1 MAKGIQTK
9 EQRTGAE
16 RSRRERMLE
25 LYKKSPVPDD
35 ETLGNLGLFI
45 PKTEMSRLLY
55 IGDLYRR
62 ILDVH
67 GVIMEFGVRWGHNMA
82 LFEAF
87 RGIYEPF
94 NWVRKIVGFDTFE
107 GFRAVSEKDG
117 RADIIEEGS
126 YGVTEGYEEYLEQL
140 MTLREAEGVQLDLKR
155 FELIKG
161 DASKTVP
168 EYLEQH
174 PETIVSLA
182 YFDFDIYQPTRDCLE
197 AIRGH
202 LTKGS
207 VVAFDELNHTDFP
220 GETIA
225 LKEVFGLD
233 RYKLV
238 HTPYSSARA
247 YFVHD

>member
-1 MAKGIQTK
+1 MNRVALHSVLLAFAVATAACAQDVVQDECIGNY
-9 EQRTGAE
+9 
-16 RSRRERMLE
+16 E
-25 LYKKSPVPDD
+25 L
-35 ETLGNLGLFI
+35 
-45 PKTEMSRLLY
+45 
-55 IGDLYRR
+55 
-62 ILDVH
+62 
-67 GVIMEFGVRWGHNMA
+67 
-82 LFEAF
+82 
-87 RGIYEPF
+87 
-94 NWVRKIVGFDTFE
+94 
-107 GFRAVSEKDG
+107 
-117 RADIIEEGS
+117 EGS
-126 YGVTEGYEEYLEQL
+126 LRLKENGQRPATVRVVIKKTSEGTYEATRIMTFTGERDRRLGSISWISTEVKVTKNYEEYLEQL

-168 EYLEQH
+168 EYLERH

-197 AIRGH
+197 AIRGN

-207 VVAFDELNHTDFP
+207 VVAFDELNHRDFP
-220 GETIA
+220 GETLA

>member
-1 MAKGIQTK
+1 VAKEIQTK
-9 EQRTGAE
+9 EQRTKAE

-25 LYKKSPVPDD
+25 VYRNSPIPDD

-55 IGDLYRR
+55 IGELYQR

-82 LFEAF
+82 IFEAF
-87 RGIYEPF
+87 RGIHEPF
-94 NWVRKIVGFDTFE
+94 NWIRKIVGFDTFE
-107 GFRAVSEKDG
+107 GFRAVSKKDG
-117 RADIIEEGS
+117 DAEIIEEGS
-126 YGVTEGYEEYLEQL
+126 FGVTENYQDYLEQL
-140 MTLREAEGVQLDLKR
+140 LALREAEGVQLDMKR
-155 FELIKG
+155 FELVKG
-161 DASKTVP
+161 DASETVP
-168 EYLEQH
+168 KYLEDH
-174 PETIVSLA
+174 PETIISLA

-207 VVAFDELNHTDFP
+207 VVAFDELNHHDFP

-233 RYKLV
+233 RYKLI
-238 HTPYSSARA
+238 HSPFSSARA

>member
-1 MAKGIQTK
+1 VAKGIQTK

-16 RSRRERMLE
+16 RSRREQMLE
-25 LYKKSPVPDD
+25 LYKQSPIPDD

-55 IGDLYRR
+55 IGELYRR
-62 ILDVH
+62 VLDVH

-117 RADIIEEGS
+117 PADIIEEGS
-126 YGVTEGYEEYLEQL
+126 FAVTEKYEEYLEQL

-155 FELIKG
+155 FELVKG

-182 YFDFDIYQPTRDCLE
+182 YFDLDIYQPTRDCLE

-207 VVAFDELNHTDFP
+207 VVAFDELNHRDFP
-220 GETIA
+220 GETLA

-238 HTPYSSARA
+238 HSPYSSARA